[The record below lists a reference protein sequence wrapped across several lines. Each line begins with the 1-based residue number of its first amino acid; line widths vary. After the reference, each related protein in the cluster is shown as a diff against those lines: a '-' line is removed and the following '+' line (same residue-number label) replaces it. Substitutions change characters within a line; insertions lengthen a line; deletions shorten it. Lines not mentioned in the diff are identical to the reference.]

1 MTSNEIDSKTIFIIS
16 NQFNK
21 LNETWTDGEDDHIH
35 LVLPK
40 IHNVFCLNEMNIAKK
55 MHEMKREERMEK
67 KHTHTH
73 LSDS

>member
-1 MTSNEIDSKTIFIIS
+1 MTSNEIDSQTIFIIS

-21 LNETWTDGEDDHIH
+21 LNETWTDGEDDRIH

-40 IHNVFCLNEMNIAKK
+40 IHNVFCLNGMNTAKK
-55 MHEMKREERMEK
+55 MHEMKKREREDGK
-67 KHTHTH
+67 KHTH